1 MIGACPAL
9 AGWAPFFFK
18 KKIFMTGRDSAA
30 GCKSAAGSEEKD
42 ITIDNESSMRKVL
55 SKGKIKENRITDEN
69 SIIIKVT

>member
-1 MIGACPAL
+1 
-9 AGWAPFFFK
+9 
-18 KKIFMTGRDSAA
+18 MTGRDSAA